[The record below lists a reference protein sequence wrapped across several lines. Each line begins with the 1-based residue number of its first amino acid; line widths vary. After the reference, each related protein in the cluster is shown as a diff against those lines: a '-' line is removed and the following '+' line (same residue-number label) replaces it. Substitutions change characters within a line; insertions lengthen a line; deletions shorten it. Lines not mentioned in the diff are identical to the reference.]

1 MSELIKDGRGSGYKA
16 AVDNENRLM
25 TRSVTTSVEHN
36 HNILHGSAYN
46 MVFSVTP
53 SASDAPFLYIK
64 NTDSYNLVLSG
75 INIRSSIDNVITL
88 NLGDTGSLID
98 GVDIVPSSLNAS
110 SKRTPVG
117 VFKKLLELE
126 NIDGGVPTALYY
138 VPGDNL
144 SRHFNFEIDIAIP
157 KNTVASFYS
166 KNANADLSG
175 FVIMWWDYRQY
186 Q

>member
-25 TRSVTTSVEHN
+25 TRAVTTSVEHN

-46 MVFSVTP
+46 LLFDVTP
-53 SASDAPFLYIK
+53 SASNAPFLYMK
-64 NTDSYNLVLSG
+64 NTDSYNLILSG

-88 NLGDTGSLID
+88 NLGDTGSLTD
-98 GVDIVPSSLNAS
+98 GVDIVPASLNAN
-110 SKRTPVG
+110 SKRTAVG

-126 NIDGGVPTALYY
+126 TIDGGTPSALYY
-138 VPGDNL
+138 VPGDNY
-144 SRHFNFEIDIAIP
+144 SRYFNFEIDIVIP

-166 KNANADLSG
+166 KNPNADLSG
-175 FVIMWWDYRQY
+175 FIVMWYDYRQY